1 MISKARRANGPFA
14 FWILTMHDVTFLTAT
29 DLFASFPG
37 LTVFGLRV
45 SNMKATLGGGMAD
58 ALLAEAVAACALDP
72 ERVVE
77 DPQIAGWREAYGLMG
92 VKPSKFRSSIEA
104 LLRRAAKKGELA
116 IPVPAVN
123 LYNACSIVAKAPMGA
138 YDVDRLGARTQIE
151 LRKADVANDRFD
163 PLGGDAAAF
172 PLNPSL
178 VVYAAGDDVLCWGFN
193 SRDSKLTC
201 LTAESDTALFFSE
214 AALPVH
220 VEPCRQSLMMLREKF
235 NAWGAAC
242 GEIQAANAMSPSFK
256 I

>member
-1 MISKARRANGPFA
+1 MTDFTFSCAR
-14 FWILTMHDVTFLTAT
+14 
-29 DLFASFPG
+29 DLFDTYPA

-45 SNMKATLGGGMAD
+45 TNMRTALGDGKAD
-58 ALLAEAVAACALDP
+58 VLLAQAVAACTLDP

-77 DPQIAGWREAYGLMG
+77 EPQIAGWREAYGLMG

-123 LYNACSIVAKAPMGA
+123 LYNACSIMAKAPMGA
-138 YDVDRLGARTQIE
+138 YDVDRLGAHHQIQ
-151 LRKADVANDRFD
+151 LRKAEVSTDKFD

-178 VVYAAGDDVLCWGFN
+178 VVYASQDDVLCWGFN

-201 LTAESDTALFFSE
+201 LTEESDSALFFSE

-220 VEPCRQSLMMLREKF
+220 VEPCRQSLVMLRDRF
-235 NAWGAAC
+235 TAWGATC
-242 GEIQAANAMSPSFK
+242 GEIVVTNAASPSFL

>member
-1 MISKARRANGPFA
+1 MFTCAN
-14 FWILTMHDVTFLTAT
+14 
-29 DLFASFPG
+29 DLFETFPA

-45 SNMKATLGGGMAD
+45 TNMRIALSDGKAEK
-58 ALLAEAVAACALDP
+58 LLAEAVAACTLDP
-72 ERVVE
+72 DRVVE

-104 LLRRAAKKGELA
+104 LLRRAAKKSELA

-123 LYNACSIVAKAPMGA
+123 LYNACSIMAKAPMGA
-138 YDVDRLGARTQIE
+138 YDVDRLGARNQID
-151 LRKADVANDRFD
+151 LRKADVAHDRFD

-178 VVYAAGDDVLCWGFN
+178 VVYAAGSDVLCWGFN

-201 LTAESDTALFFSE
+201 LTEESDSALFFSE

-220 VEPCRQSLMMLREKF
+220 VEPCRQSLVLLRDKF
-235 NAWGAAC
+235 SAWGATC
-242 GEIQAANAMSPSFK
+242 GDILAANAASTSFK
-256 I
+256 V

>member
-1 MISKARRANGPFA
+1 MRFTCA
-14 FWILTMHDVTFLTAT
+14 H
-29 DLFASFPG
+29 DLFETFPA

-45 SNMKATLGGGMAD
+45 TNMRVALSDGKADM
-58 ALLAEAVAACALDP
+58 LLAEAVAACALDP
-72 ERVVE
+72 ERVVD
-77 DPQIAGWREAYGLMG
+77 DPQISGWREAYGLMG

-123 LYNACSIVAKAPMGA
+123 LYNACSIMAKAPMGA
-138 YDVDRLGARTQIE
+138 YDVDRLGERNQIE
-151 LRKADVANDRFD
+151 LRKADVAKDRFD

-178 VVYAAGDDVLCWGFN
+178 VVYAAGSDVLCWGFN

-201 LTAESDTALFFSE
+201 LTENSVSALFFSE

-220 VEPCRQSLMMLREKF
+220 VDPCQQALVMLREKF
-235 NAWGAAC
+235 SAWGATC
-242 GEIQAANAMSPSFK
+242 GEIVVANAGAPSFL